1 MTSSNRSA
9 EEPRHGSTSPQV

>member
-9 EEPRHGSTSPQV
+9 EEPRQGSADPQA